1 MSWKHMWARVRDR
14 VGESRAKRLE
24 DERMAQMRK
33 LGSERLSDVAEYLA
47 FVVSGGAEVLP
58 MPEEAKWPKK

>member
-1 MSWKHMWARVRDR
+1 MSWKHMWARVCDR

-24 DERMAQMRK
+24 EERMTQMRK
-33 LGSERLSDVAEYLA
+33 LGSERLSDVAEYLV

-58 MPEEAKWPKK
+58 MPKEVEWPKK